1 METAS
6 IHSPLPRSLP
16 EQQGFSSGCIFR
28 FLDEL
33 SENNIEVHSFMLL
46 RHGHVVAEGWWSPY
60 KPQAPHNLFSLTKS
74 FTSTAIGLA
83 EYEGLLSID
92 DSVLSFFPGKAPA
105 EPDERLLRLTIRHLL
120 TMSTGHSE
128 DPVNHFGEQ
137 EPWTDTFLKASFA
150 HEPGTTFMYNNAASY
165 MLSAILQKV
174 SGMTLLEYLK
184 PRLFEPLGIHEAEW
198 ETCPEGICVGGRGLF
213 LTTASIAKF
222 GLLYLQKGL
231 WNGQQIVPEQWI
243 LQATS
248 LQIENGDAN
257 EPNDWKQGYGF
268 QFWRC
273 RHRAYRADGAFG
285 QFCLILPEQD
295 AVLAVTSGTDRMHAV
310 LDAAWNHLVPGMEA
324 GLASSSDESSEA
336 AGELPEPIKGMPEAA
351 EELLRRLSTL
361 TIEAPRLLFD
371 SPLEAKLSLTP
382 YVFDSNPYGLREVSI
397 EFQGH
402 SAILNI
408 GRDGHQAQVS
418 LGRGTWIP
426 GRLPF
431 LHTYGPLAFS
441 FTWSGT
447 DLLELAIRT
456 LQGPIC
462 IFLTVRVEHDGL
474 TVSAH
479 SNVGKFSLPSPLTAR
494 VKAK

>member
-6 IHSPLPRSLP
+6 IHTPLPRSLP
-16 EQQGFSSGCIFR
+16 EQQDLSSGSILR

-33 SENNIEVHSFMLL
+33 SENSIEVHSFMLL
-46 RHGHVVAEGWWSPY
+46 RHGHVIAEGWWSPY
-60 KPQAPHNLFSLTKS
+60 KPHAPHNLFSLTKS

-83 EYEGLLSID
+83 EHEGLLSID
-92 DSVLSFFPGKAPA
+92 DSVLSFFPDKTPA
-105 EPDERLLRLTIRHLL
+105 EPDERLLRLTLRHLL

-128 DPVNHFGEQ
+128 DPVNHFNEQ
-137 EPWTDTFLKASFA
+137 ESWTDTFLKASFE

-174 SGMTLLEYLK
+174 SGMTLLEYLQ

-222 GLLYLQKGL
+222 GLLYLQKGV

-243 LQATS
+243 LQASS
-248 LQIENGDAN
+248 LQIANGDPN

-273 RHRAYRADGAFG
+273 RHNAYRADGAFG
-285 QFCLILPEQD
+285 QFCLIMPGQD

-310 LDAAWNHLVPGMEA
+310 LDAVWNHLLPGMEA
-324 GLASSSDESSEA
+324 GSASSSDESSEA
-336 AGELPEPIKGMPEAA
+336 ADEL
-351 EELLRRLSTL
+351 RSRLSSL
-361 TIEAPRLLFD
+361 SIEAPRLLFD

-382 YVFDSNPYGLREVSI
+382 YVFDANPFGLGEVTI

-408 GRDGHQAQVS
+408 DRDGQQAEVS

-426 GRLPF
+426 GSLPF
-431 LHTYGPLAFS
+431 LHAYGPLAFS

-462 IFLTVRVEHDGL
+462 LFLTVRVENNGL
-474 TVSAH
+474 TVSAR
-479 SNVGKFSLPSPLTAR
+479 SNVGEFSLPSPLTAR
-494 VKAK
+494 VKAE

>member
-6 IHSPLPRSLP
+6 IHTPLPRSLP
-16 EQQGFSSGCIFR
+16 EQQDLSSGSILR

-33 SENNIEVHSFMLL
+33 SENSIEVHSFMLL
-46 RHGHVVAEGWWSPY
+46 RHGHVIAEGWWSPY
-60 KPQAPHNLFSLTKS
+60 KPHAPHNLFSLTKS

-83 EYEGLLSID
+83 EHEGLLSID
-92 DSVLSFFPGKAPA
+92 DSVLSFFPDKTPA

-137 EPWTDTFLKASFA
+137 EPWTDTFLKASFE

-174 SGMTLLEYLK
+174 SGMTLLEYLQ

-222 GLLYLQKGL
+222 GLLYLQKGV

-243 LQATS
+243 LQASS
-248 LQIENGDAN
+248 LQIANGDPN
-257 EPNDWKQGYGF
+257 EPNDWQQGYGF

-273 RHRAYRADGAFG
+273 RHNAYRADGAFG
-285 QFCLILPEQD
+285 QFCLIMPDQD

-310 LDAAWNHLVPGMEA
+310 LDAAWNHLLPGMEA
-324 GLASSSDESSEA
+324 GLDSSVACS
-336 AGELPEPIKGMPEAA
+336 GEQPEAA
-351 EELLRRLSTL
+351 EELLRRLSSL
-361 TIEAPRLLFD
+361 SIEAPRLLFD
-371 SPLEAKLSLTP
+371 SPLEAKLSHTA
-382 YVFDSNPYGLREVSI
+382 YVFDSNPYGLGEATI
-397 EFQGH
+397 EFQGN

-408 GRDGHQAQVS
+408 GRDGQQTQVS

-426 GRLPF
+426 GRLPV
-431 LHTYGPLAFS
+431 LHAYGPLAFS

-462 IFLTVRVEHDGL
+462 LFLTVRVENNGL
-474 TVSAH
+474 TVSAR
-479 SNVGKFSLPSPLTAR
+479 SNVGEFSLPSPLTAR
-494 VKAK
+494 VKAE